1 MLSWG
6 DRAWLAKPPPGVEQ
20 NPIGAGDALM
30 AGFVWGLNYQISPP
44 EALRTGLA
52 CGTAAASLPGT
63 KMGKIEL
70 INSINSQTQI
80 TRIV

>member
-6 DRAWLAKPPPGVEQ
+6 DRAWLAKTTLVVEQ

-30 AGFVWGLNYQISPP
+30 AGFVWGLNHQFSPP
-44 EALRTGLA
+44 EALRKGVA
-52 CGTAAASLPGT
+52 CGTSAASLPGT
-63 KMGKIEL
+63 KMGNIEM
-70 INSINSQTQI
+70 INNFSVQTHI